1 MLYKPELFEPLTDE
15 PWDEQ
20 RVRERIRAI
29 VADAET
35 TYSPDT
41 FWPADEWDGW
51 NAPKPLMSLYVG
63 AAGVLWALDVLRRRG
78 HGDAALDLPAAA
90 KRLVERWREQPDF
103 FADDEFP
110 LPEPRESGS
119 PRRRLRCHARR
130 VAPRPERRARRRPAR
145 RVRANKDNAANE
157 VMWGSPGT
165 LLAARAMHDWTGDER
180 WADAWRESA
189 EALLARR
196 DDDGLW
202 SISLY
207 GQTHRGMTPPHGV
220 VGNVGAL
227 LDGGELLD
235 DETRATLQRDTNAIL
250 AAKAYREDG
259 LANWPHPA
267 DRGTLEDSQG
277 ELRLQWCFGAPG
289 TVIAAADYLDE
300 ELLLA
305 GAELTWKAGPHGME
319 KGSGICHGTAGNGY
333 ALLKTFARTG
343 DERWLERARRF
354 AVHALEQVERRGTGR
369 YSLFTGDVGVALFA
383 ADCLDARGEYPSPTH
398 SASSECSTSRSC
410 SSR

>member
-1 MLYKPELFEPLTDE
+1 MLYRAELFEQLTDE
-15 PWDEQ
+15 PWRED

-35 TYSPDT
+35 TYSPET

-78 HGDAALDLPAAA
+78 HAEGELDLAAA
-90 KRLVERWREQPDF
+90 GQRLVERWRVQPDF
-103 FADDEFP
+103 MQGEE
-110 LPEPRESGS
+110 LPEPRESGFLNGGS
-119 PRRRLRCHARR
+119 GVTLVGWRL
-130 VAPRPERRARRRPAR
+130 APSDELADDLLG

-165 LLAARAMHDWTGDER
+165 MLAARAMYDWTGDER

-227 LDGGELLD
+227 LASGELLPAEAHD
-235 DETRATLQRDTNAIL
+235 TLKRDTNAIL
-250 AAKAYREDG
+250 AAKAYRENG

-267 DRGTLEDSQG
+267 DRGTLEDGQG
-277 ELRLQWCFGAPG
+277 EIRLQWCFGAPG

-300 ELLLA
+300 ELVLA
-305 GAELTWKAGPHGME
+305 GAELTWRAGPHGME

-343 DERWLERARRF
+343 DERWLDRARRF
-354 AVHALEQVERRGTGR
+354 ALHALEQVERRGTGR

-383 ADCLDARGEYPSPTH
+383 ADCLDARGEYPITD
-398 SASSECSTSRSC
+398 TLG
-410 SSR
+410 